1 MIEGS
6 EELISY
12 IYEASS
18 FERVDTV
25 MEEGQTYHLV
35 YMKSAEFTNWTRT

>member
-18 FERVDTV
+18 FPRVDTV
-25 MEEGQTYHLV
+25 LEEAMTYHSV
-35 YMKSAEFTNWTRT
+35 YMHSAEFTNWTHT